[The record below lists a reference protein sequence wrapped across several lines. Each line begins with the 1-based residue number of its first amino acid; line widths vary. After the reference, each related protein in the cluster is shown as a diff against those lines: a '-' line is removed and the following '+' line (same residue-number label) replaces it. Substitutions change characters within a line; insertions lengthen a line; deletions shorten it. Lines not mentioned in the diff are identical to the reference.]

1 MSSVDRSTET
11 QNEITQRWVI
21 FEANI
26 LYSPV
31 VVVVVV
37 VGTLQ
42 TASKNYYLFGGGKL
56 FVKTEIDKYL
66 LPFSTI
72 HVANSRTSCPS

>member
-1 MSSVDRSTET
+1 MSSVDRSAET

-37 VGTLQ
+37 VETLQ
-42 TASKNYYLFGGGKL
+42 TPSKNYYLFGGEKL

>member
-11 QNEITQRWVI
+11 QNEITQRWII

-37 VGTLQ
+37 VETLQ
-42 TASKNYYLFGGGKL
+42 TPSKNYYLFGGGKL